1 MKKVLFTLQWYKIPS
16 SFAASANA
24 LCDENIINEL
34 KKSPNIEI
42 HTLSYGLPGYPYEDV
57 IDNIYVHRFKRSRF
71 WSNYILTRNE
81 ANSRKHKFYCF
92 VSRVVMRIKQVFF
105 FYKFPN
111 YEIGLTRR
119 FEKEALKLHKLY
131 NYDLIISEFNGIDS
145 LSAGA
150 AIKKKYPNIKF
161 LPICWDSIAGG
172 RLAKWMPANYC
183 RKLRI
188 KTEVKFMRLA
198 DAAIVMRTS
207 ETFHT
212 TNKYNRD
219 YLKKFIFLDV
229 PYFIPINKYNTSN
242 YNGQGTLK
250 LLYSGT
256 MTDRNPSVLL
266 QTLEQLGI
274 KSSFTFI
281 TLSLDHNQILK
292 LQRSLKFVNLRCLP
306 YMSHEE
312 LLEYQKNSDILV
324 NFGVSN
330 TNAVSGK
337 IFDYMSTGKPI
348 ISTISIDNEA
358 CIPYLKKYPK
368 ALIFDERKSSRERV
382 QQLKVFIKAMNTI
395 QVNMYDIRESFRENT
410 PIAYVDIINGLL
422 NNGL

>member
-1 MKKVLFTLQWYKIPS
+1 MFP
-16 SFAASANA
+16 
-24 LCDENIINEL
+24 
-34 KKSPNIEI
+34 
-42 HTLSYGLPGYPYEDV
+42 
-57 IDNIYVHRFKRSRF
+57 
-71 WSNYILTRNE
+71 IL
-81 ANSRKHKFYCF
+81 Y
-92 VSRVVMRIKQVFF
+92 Q
-105 FYKFPN
+105 
-111 YEIGLTRR
+111 
-119 FEKEALKLHKLY
+119 
-131 NYDLIISEFNGIDS
+131 
-145 LSAGA
+145 
-150 AIKKKYPNIKF
+150 
-161 LPICWDSIAGG
+161 SI
-172 RLAKWMPANYC
+172 
-183 RKLRI
+183 
-188 KTEVKFMRLA
+188 
-198 DAAIVMRTS
+198 
-207 ETFHT
+207 
-212 TNKYNRD
+212 
-219 YLKKFIFLDV
+219 
-229 PYFIPINKYNTSN
+229 TSN

-256 MTDRNPSVLL
+256 MTDRNPIVLL

-368 ALIFDERKSSRERV
+368 ALIFDERESSRKRV
-382 QQLKVFIKAMNTI
+382 QQLKVFIKAMNTM
-395 QVNMYDIRESFRENT
+395 QVNMHEISESFRENT

-422 NNGL
+422 NNEL